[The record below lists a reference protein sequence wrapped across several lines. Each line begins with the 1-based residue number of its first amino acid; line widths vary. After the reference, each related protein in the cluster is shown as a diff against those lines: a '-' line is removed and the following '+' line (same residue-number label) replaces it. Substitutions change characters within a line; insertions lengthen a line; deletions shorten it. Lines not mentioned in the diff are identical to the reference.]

1 MQGGNRS
8 IPDVIHTFVI
18 TFKGHKEVYGP
29 YLGFKLNGRYLT
41 SFVAEYFQITDRPFR
56 KDNLLFSFCQR
67 IGFNGILFEEF
78 GVFV

>member
-18 TFKGHKEVYGP
+18 TFKGHQEVYRP
-29 YLGFKLNGRYLT
+29 YLSLKLNIRYLT
-41 SFVAEYFQITDRPFR
+41 FFITEYFQITDRPFR
-56 KDNLLFSFCQR
+56 KDNLLFSFCQG